1 MVPLFG
7 FDQGYFVQ
15 RNILGI
21 ALPELPKYPRVMKT
35 AKPSFV
41 YKPYAL
47 WNIWPWRINRD
58 GRVWIKANW
67 WISILPR
74 CTLTYVN
81 IIPVHWEPINNFPDY
96 TQILY
101 HYHFNRPIRKHDM
114 FSPYICIKEHANA
127 WYICH
132 IDRAVKRI
140 SKFSSLFLLW
150 TNGLQRCYLIE

>member
-7 FDQGYFVQ
+7 FIQGYFVQ

-41 YKPYAL
+41 YNPYAL

-58 GRVWIKANW
+58 GCVWIKANW

-74 CTLTYVN
+74 CTLAYVN

-114 FSPYICIKEHANA
+114 LSPYICIKEHEMHDTYATLTARLKGYQSFQAYFYYKPMDDNDA
-127 WYICH
+127 IW
-132 IDRAVKRI
+132 
-140 SKFSSLFLLW
+140 
-150 TNGLQRCYLIE
+150 